1 MIMHEGGIAED
12 SFDDDDASEHVDS
25 ADTRSGSILALSSF
39 NGSWWIGI
47 FSICD
52 DVGCLSL
59 LWRFGEV
66 FKDGSD
72 EATLRE

>member
-1 MIMHEGGIAED
+1 MHEGGITGD
-12 SFDDDDASEHVDS
+12 SFDGNDESEHEDS

-52 DVGCLSL
+52 DDCCLSL
-59 LWRFGEV
+59 MWRFGEA

-72 EATLRE
+72 GATLRE

>member
-52 DVGCLSL
+52 DVGCL
-59 LWRFGEV
+59 WRFGEV